1 MLDYEQV
8 FPARQ
13 HLALSL
19 LSYITLH
26 SSLKWA
32 SYFSMQELLGEI
44 FLSVDYEIYISFSS
58 RKAIFICNSS
68 GINIPKWLF
77 NKLKV
82 NMVMRRQAL

>member
-8 FPARQ
+8 FSARQ

-19 LSYITLH
+19 LSYTTLH

-44 FLSVDYEIYISFSS
+44 FLSVDYKYIFHFLQERPFLFAIQVESIFQSGFSIKS
-58 RKAIFICNSS
+58 R
-68 GINIPKWLF
+68 
-77 NKLKV
+77 
-82 NMVMRRQAL
+82 